1 MSAKPITTSSTKK
14 ARSSYQKSMNNWSSL
29 AVASPSTCG
38 LCKRLRLP
46 PHSTDDMVVQG
57 CHQDLHQQAT
67 SQIVSTILPH
77 RLLLVSL
84 LDLQDLLGEPLLL
97 DLQTT
102 SVDHLVDL
110 EDPRLS
116 LT

>member
-1 MSAKPITTSSTKK
+1 
-14 ARSSYQKSMNNWSSL
+14 
-29 AVASPSTCG
+29 
-38 LCKRLRLP
+38 
-46 PHSTDDMVVQG
+46 MVVQG

-77 RLLLVSL
+77 RLLLVFL

-110 EDPRLS
+110 EDLEDPQLS